1 MPELWMP
8 GAIRIESDRRNP
20 LNRNGFRL
28 ITWHTFEAGYSLT
41 VENALKLLIRNG
53 SEAFVFHPVTGQW
66 GQCQPMDTGARTL
79 KAPGGFATNR
89 FGSVHQ
95 QVEVIGYARQPW
107 TSDLT
112 PEGKAGLA
120 KGIEFFR
127 SWGIPDQWAFDQPP
141 PAYPGPGVKRA
152 YPSRSGHAYHSGW
165 IGNDHGDPGAMAAPW
180 TLVPSAA
187 PDPAIVR
194 LQQDLVSAGL
204 LTPADVDGIDGP
216 TTQTAKEAAMSML
229 DDLRKEISDQIDRA
243 RRDILAALTVPL
255 NEEGGRVF
263 GTGRDTI
270 TVGQAVGGLGLAAR
284 RSEVVLALAHPDE
297 TEAMRKWASDGGPKP
312 GLRKDGE

>member
-8 GAIRIESDRRNP
+8 GALRIESDRRNP
-20 LNRNGFRL
+20 LNGNGFRL
-28 ITWHTFEAGYSLT
+28 ITWHTFECPYSVS
-41 VENALKLLIRNG
+41 VETALKILIRNG
-53 SEAFVFHPVTGQW
+53 SEAFVFHPLTGEW

-79 KAPGGFATNR
+79 KAPGGIATNR

-112 PEGKAGLA
+112 PAGREGLA
-120 KGIEFFR
+120 RGLDFFR

-141 PAYPGPGVKRA
+141 PAYPGPGVTRA

-187 PDPAIVR
+187 SDPAIVR

-216 TTQTAKEAAMSML
+216 KTQRAKEAYMTTLDAIAARIDAEADRAKKRAAL
-229 DDLRKEISDQIDRA
+229 IVGITQEIRDRVLPGIHDDLAAKLDEIE
-243 RRDILAALTVPL
+243 AAVDDEQVP
-255 NEEGGRVF
+255 
-263 GTGRDTI
+263 
-270 TVGQAVGGLGLAAR
+270 A
-284 RSEVVLALAHPDE
+284 
-297 TEAMRKWASDGGPKP
+297 
-312 GLRKDGE
+312 